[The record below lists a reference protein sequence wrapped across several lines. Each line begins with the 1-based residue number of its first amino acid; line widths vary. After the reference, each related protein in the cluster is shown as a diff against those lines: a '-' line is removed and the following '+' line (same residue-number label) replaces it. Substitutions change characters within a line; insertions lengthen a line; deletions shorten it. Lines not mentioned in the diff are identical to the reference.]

1 MYDFSTGMLFLL
13 LIGGLFFLEA
23 SFVYFERFEQQDLM
37 IIRALMVLFMVL
49 NGVKLYTNTNESRF
63 ILLFLVFCIGFI
75 LVNEILVACH
85 YVPRLGERAS
95 KILALFVLAGCFFG
109 VWWYGRAN
117 YGWAGSAW
125 GSACYLQSIAVL
137 SYYFYFKQYRK
148 AKGNDS

>member
-75 LVNEILVACH
+75 LV
-85 YVPRLGERAS
+85 
-95 KILALFVLAGCFFG
+95 
-109 VWWYGRAN
+109 
-117 YGWAGSAW
+117 
-125 GSACYLQSIAVL
+125 Q
-137 SYYFYFKQYRK
+137 
-148 AKGNDS
+148 